1 MGGGHGGLAELC
13 LLGLCIT
20 TAQDLPFQRL
30 QHLRGALFALAEVT
44 AADRYCYEKLNIEG
58 TEKGNCGRDKDSWIQ
73 CNKQ

>member
-1 MGGGHGGLAELC
+1 MILHLTDWEALLTIMVHPCFPGLGFSKSSSPEER
-13 LLGLCIT
+13 
-20 TAQDLPFQRL
+20 FVS
-30 QHLRGALFALAEVT
+30 FSEVS

>member
-1 MGGGHGGLAELC
+1 MVFRFTNEEALLALIVYPHFHEMV
-13 LLGLCIT
+13 
-20 TAQDLPFQRL
+20 FQSH
-30 QHLRGALFALAEVT
+30 HLRRDIFLFLEVT